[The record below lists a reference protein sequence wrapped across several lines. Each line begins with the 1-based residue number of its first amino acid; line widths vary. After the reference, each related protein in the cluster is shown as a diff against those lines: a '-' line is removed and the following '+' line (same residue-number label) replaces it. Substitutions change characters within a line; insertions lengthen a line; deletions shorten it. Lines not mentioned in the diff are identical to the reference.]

1 MSDHYEKTL
10 QARFELANEISR
22 VKQELLNVAIAG
34 LFVLR
39 EQNNHIAIKT
49 LEEMKSCIPEE
60 LEGDIFKELD
70 ETLGTKE

>member
-22 VKQELLNVAIAG
+22 VKQELLNIAIAG
-34 LFVLR
+34 LFALR
-39 EQNNHIAIKT
+39 EQGNPIASQTI
-49 LEEMKSCIPEE
+49 EEMKSCIPQR